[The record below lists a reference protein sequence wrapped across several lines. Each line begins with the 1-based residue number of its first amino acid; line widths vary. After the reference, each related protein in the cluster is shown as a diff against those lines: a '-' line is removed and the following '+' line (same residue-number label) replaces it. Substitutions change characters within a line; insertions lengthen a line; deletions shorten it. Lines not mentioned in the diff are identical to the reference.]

1 MAMDTRPSTAHA
13 VSPHEAA
20 FINSLPMINDVI
32 RAVCRRGR
40 VSADEE
46 KEFASSVILKLIG
59 NDYQIFRQFR
69 GGTAALR
76 TFLFKVIHRHLM
88 DRRNSEWGRWRP
100 SKPAKALGSAA
111 LYLERLVYR
120 DRTNIGDAVALVA
133 NSPKWGLSSRAVR
146 SLYAKLPTRALAG
159 RRNEPLEAAVDRPAD
174 PQVDSVERGE
184 QRRDAA
190 RVRDALVTAL
200 RHLTEE
206 ERRLLRLRY
215 QDGVSVMDIAALAN
229 EDPQALYRRYTRILK
244 QLCAALTAQGL
255 TDETIRSLLGHAGDE
270 LDTVLLRM
278 CANGQPSAAPRS
290 LV

>member
-1 MAMDTRPSTAHA
+1 MDTRPSAHA
-13 VSPHEAA
+13 VSSHEAA

-69 GGTAALR
+69 GGGAAMR

-88 DRRNSEWGRWRP
+88 DCRNSEWGRWRP

-120 DRTNIGDAVALVA
+120 DRTAIGDAVALVA
-133 NSPKWGLSSRAVR
+133 NSPKWGLSTRAVR
-146 SLYAKLPTRALAG
+146 SLYARLPARALAG
-159 RRNEPLEAAVDRPAD
+159 RRNEPLEAAVDRAAD
-174 PQVDSVERGE
+174 PQLDAVEHG
-184 QRRDAA
+184 QRRKDAA

-200 RHLTEE
+200 RHLSDE

-215 QDGVSVMDIAALAN
+215 QDGVSVMDIAAVAN
-229 EDPQALYRRYTRILK
+229 EEPQALYRRYTRILK
-244 QLCAALTAQGL
+244 QLCASLMAQGL
-255 TDETIRSLLGHAGDE
+255 TDETIRSLFGHAGDE
-270 LDTVLLRM
+270 LDAVLMRM
-278 CANGQPSAAPRS
+278 CASGPPAAAPRPHA
-290 LV
+290 